1 MRTLFCRDTMQEWP
15 LSEHKGTQEVLMRL
29 AILSDIHGNPLALD
43 AVLADIQSQGEVD
56 AYWVLGDFA
65 ALGYDPVTP
74 LERITALPHAS
85 FTRGNTDRY
94 VVTGDLPVP
103 PEQALQDPTLLPE
116 VIEATRSFS
125 WTRGYLSAT
134 GWLDWLASLP
144 LEVRVT
150 LPDGT
155 RVLGVHASPGR
166 DDGSGLQPG
175 HSDGQLERRLADCE
189 ADLVLVGHTHVPLD
203 RQVGGRRAINLGSVS
218 NPVTPG
224 LQATYVLLDAD
235 EHGYR
240 LQLRRVDYDREAVI
254 KAIEHSRY
262 PSPSFLVAFMLGER
276 VASSDPGFFQA
287 SRRAR
292 SQKEN

>member
-1 MRTLFCRDTMQEWP
+1 MQDQQ
-15 LSEHKGTQEVLMRL
+15 LSSQKSTKELRMRL

-43 AVLADIQSQGEVD
+43 AVLADIQSQGQVD
-56 AYWVLGDFA
+56 ASWVLGDFA

-74 LERITALPHAS
+74 LEQVTALSHAS

-103 PEQALQDPTLLPE
+103 PEKALQDPTLLPE
-116 VIEATRSFS
+116 VIEAVRSFS
-125 WTRGYLSAT
+125 WTRGYLSAA
-134 GWLDWLASLP
+134 GWLDWLMSLP
-144 LEVRVT
+144 LEVRLT

-166 DDGSGLQPG
+166 DDGSGLQPT
-175 HSDGQLERRLADCE
+175 HSDAQLERKLAGCE

-203 RQVGGRRAINLGSVS
+203 RQVGRVRAINLGGVS

-235 EHGYR
+235 EQGYR
-240 LQLRRVDYDREAVI
+240 MQLRRVDYDREAAI
-254 KAIEHSRY
+254 RAIEHSRH
-262 PSPSFLVAFMLGER
+262 PTPSFLIGFMRGER
-276 VASSDPGFFQA
+276 VSSSDPGFFQA
-287 SRRAR
+287 GRRAEHR
-292 SQKEN
+292 GEKEM